1 MRIGVSDAHGTALA
15 LAMRMKIAPRTPILL
30 SRRPVA
36 APPSAEPHRSTGP
49 LSMST
54 ATQPKSAQSG
64 VRGRP
69 VLLARDIVPRG
80 PAATTSVVSSRP
92 EGRSAPVAPADRPSA
107 TSAPQG
113 TGADHAS
120 RRPVPGFHGAVTE
133 FKRRLIETTLTDLG
147 GNRTRAARALG
158 LQRTYLLRLIREF
171 AVRVPAGTAAP
182 RRGGETPGTA
192 PAPPRER

>member
-1 MRIGVSDAHGTALA
+1 
-15 LAMRMKIAPRTPILL
+15 
-30 SRRPVA
+30 
-36 APPSAEPHRSTGP
+36 
-49 LSMST
+49 MST

-64 VRGRP
+64 VPGRP

-80 PAATTSVVSSRP
+80 PATATFVVSSRP

-113 TGADHAS
+113 GGADNGS
-120 RRPVPGFHGAVTE
+120 RRPAPGFHGAVTE

-192 PAPPRER
+192 PPPRER